1 MKTNLFKF
9 FCVAFMS
16 AALISCTSTSTSK
29 LISIEDYTF
38 ASTGEG
44 DQLVIVDDPAVF
56 KRGDAVH
63 LVLQNV
69 GPFKKGD
76 DGLNWFELDMEIIG
90 PDDVI
95 LLSKTG
101 LLGDA
106 GHVALVND
114 MAKSPYATCSTSDLA
129 PGKYKFKLT
138 IYDRIGKGKATQNA
152 FFTLEDIL

>member
-9 FCVAFMS
+9 LSATLMS
-16 AALISCTSTSTSK
+16 AALISCISNSTSK

-38 ASTGEG
+38 ASTGDG
-44 DQLVIVDDPAVF
+44 DQLITVDDPAVF

-63 LVLQNV
+63 LVLQYV

-76 DGLNWFELDMEIIG
+76 DGLNWFDLDMEIIG

-95 LLSKTG
+95 LLSQTG
-101 LLGDA
+101 MLGDG
-106 GHVALVND
+106 GHVALVNN
-114 MAKSPYATCSTSDLA
+114 MAKSPYATWTTTADIA

-138 IYDRIGKGKATQNA
+138 IYDKVGKGKASQTA
-152 FFTLEDIL
+152 AFTLE